1 MATIKKTTY
10 INTELE
16 WAEAQ
21 LKSWKAY
28 VDANP
33 LHELKDRIEWKPT
46 AKGGML
52 PMVIASIEAQGK
64 FVQETMKN
72 YLALVEVVSPD
83 PSGLSENCVEAP
95 VDICTS
101 ELEIPL
107 GSCVIEVE
115 IMRPS
120 ESAVCEVEEPSM
132 VGAVVRIVP
141 SG

>member
-16 WAEAQ
+16 WAESQ
-21 LKSWKAY
+21 LVSWKQY

-72 YLALVEVVSPD
+72 YLALVEVVD
-83 PSGLSENCVEAP
+83 KLRNMEEAKVEVRGKGELSGAAAEFLAN
-95 VDICTS
+95 
-101 ELEIPL
+101 
-107 GSCVIEVE
+107 
-115 IMRPS
+115 RK
-120 ESAVCEVEEPSM
+120 
-132 VGAVVRIVP
+132 
-141 SG
+141 

>member
-1 MATIKKTTY
+1 MATTIKKTTF

-21 LKSWKAY
+21 LTSWKQY

-72 YLALVEVVSPD
+72 YLALIEVVDKLRSVEEAKVEVRGKGEL
-83 PSGLSENCVEAP
+83 SGA
-95 VDICTS
+95 
-101 ELEIPL
+101 
-107 GSCVIEVE
+107 
-115 IMRPS
+115 
-120 ESAVCEVEEPSM
+120 AEEFLKN
-132 VGAVVRIVP
+132 RR
-141 SG
+141 

>member
-1 MATIKKTTY
+1 MATIKKTTF

-16 WAEAQ
+16 WAETQ
-21 LKSWKAY
+21 LTSWKAY

-72 YLALVEVVSPD
+72 YLALIEVVDKLRSVEEAKVEVRGKGD
-83 PSGLSENCVEAP
+83 
-95 VDICTS
+95 
-101 ELEIPL
+101 L
-107 GSCVIEVE
+107 GGQAE
-115 IMRPS
+115 RFL
-120 ESAVCEVEEPSM
+120 
-132 VGAVVRIVP
+132 RNRK
-141 SG
+141 